1 MFPYHSRTLKVV
13 LGFFFLMHSFTLI
26 SIIFIQLFDRAKI
39 LPNVFIGLVLYWVE
53 AIVRDLH

>member
-1 MFPYHSRTLKVV
+1 
-13 LGFFFLMHSFTLI
+13 MHSFTLI